1 MTQQSWSL
9 PFKWGLWNTRK
20 VKADMKVSLSTVPAR
35 TRHGL
40 VAQSEI
46 CFAYEV
52 SQWFCMMMLLMGLYR
67 KRHISPRFLF
77 SLRYPVISYKIPAG
91 WISFRT
97 TCSKS
102 WDATW
107 ATKSRPSLSRVL
119 VACTQLGPSFSQANE
134 RSMVSFTVKHMK
146 HCYSS
151 FQFRLVRQQEGYGGP
166 LFIGVV
172 GVSAGSKAWTK
183 WAVFFVEMLCVFFWG
198 GRLNIVKVIAIQL
211 TFCDIPQCYHN
222 VVTHQK

>member
-1 MTQQSWSL
+1 M
-9 PFKWGLWNTRK
+9 N
-20 VKADMKVSLSTVPAR
+20 VSLSTVKNPER
-35 TRHGL
+35 DTDWWRL
-40 VAQSEI
+40 RVR
-46 CFAYEV
+46 YV
-52 SQWFCMMMLLMGLYR
+52 SHMRFYQWFCMMMLLMGLCR

-183 WAVFFVEMLCVFFWG
+183 WAVFFVEMLCVFFLG
-198 GRLNIVKVIAIQL
+198 GEGSTYSKS
-211 TFCDIPQCYHN
+211 
-222 VVTHQK
+222 